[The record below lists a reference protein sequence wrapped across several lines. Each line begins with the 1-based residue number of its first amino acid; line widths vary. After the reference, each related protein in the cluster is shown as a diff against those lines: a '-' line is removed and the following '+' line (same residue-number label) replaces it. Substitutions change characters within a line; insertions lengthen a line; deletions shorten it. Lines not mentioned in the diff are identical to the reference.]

1 MLVTEAA
8 DPKPGDYVIDLCAAP
23 GGKSLHA
30 ADKMQGEGMVDSRD
44 LTDYKVGLIEENIER
59 TQTMNI
65 RCVSKRCN
73 DPGQRIHRKSGYCTG
88 GCTVF
93 RTGRYRKENG
103 YQVPY
108 G

>member
-44 LTDYKVGLIEENIER
+44 LTDYKVGLSEENIER
-59 TQTMNI
+59 TQTLNI
-65 RCVSKRCN
+65 RA
-73 DPGQRIHRKSGYCTG
+73 
-88 GCTVF
+88 
-93 RTGRYRKENG
+93 YRKDATLLDKESIEKADIVLAD
-103 YQVPY
+103 VPCS
-108 G
+108 GLGVIGKKTDI